1 VVIFGKFL
9 FQKTENFVTEY
20 LFSKCFSQNGEISFL
35 TFDSDDPRKHGIFF
49 CQLEL
54 SIFSTPK
61 SNSSIIYQI
70 LQCKKKIRV
79 NKPNLN

>member
-1 VVIFGKFL
+1 MVIFGNFL
-9 FQKTENFVTEY
+9 FQKTESFVTEY

-49 CQLEL
+49 FGQLEL

-70 LQCKKKIRV
+70 LQCKKK
-79 NKPNLN
+79 N